1 MSTLDPLARAF
12 LVVDVIHDET
22 GAPSPRLR
30 FSATYGA
37 DGGDGTSDDSDL
49 VKVAASSR
57 PSCFPEYVPSDLTSI
72 LPAERARPD
81 STPSA

>member
-49 VKVAASSR
+49 VKVAASKLISAS
-57 PSCFPEYVPSDLTSI
+57 PSTS
-72 LPAERARPD
+72 PP
-81 STPSA
+81 T